1 MATKRDY
8 YEILGLQK
16 GASED
21 EIKKAFRRMAMKYHP
36 DKNQGDKAAEE
47 KFKEVNEA
55 YEVLSDPKKK
65 SAYDQFGHA
74 GVDPQ
79 SGMGSGGFGGFGGGF
94 QSGNFSDIFG
104 DVFGDIF
111 GGARGGR
118 GGPSMQEQ
126 YSRGSD
132 LRYEIHISLEEAFH
146 GVTKNIKFSAF
157 SSCDTCHG
165 SGAKKG
171 SGKTKCTTCHG
182 HGVVRMQQGFFAI
195 QQTCPT
201 CHGSG
206 QVIKDPCT
214 ACHGQGRVHK
224 TRELAVKIPAGVDT
238 GSRIRLAGEGDAGEA
253 GGQPGDLYVDIVVKS
268 NPIFKREGND
278 LHCEVPISFAM
289 ACLGGEVE
297 IPTIDGKV
305 KLKIPAETQSGKV
318 LRLRGKG
325 FKSLRG
331 GHVGDLLCQV
341 NVETPINLTDE
352 QKKWLNDFD
361 ASVQAGGKRHI
372 PKSSGW
378 FDSVKRFFSGA

>member
-16 GASED
+16 GADEA
-21 EIKKAFRRMAMKYHP
+21 EIKKAFRRMAMKHHP
-36 DKNQGDKAAEE
+36 DKNQGNKEAEE
-47 KFKEVNEA
+47 RFKELNEA
-55 YEVLSDPKKK
+55 YEVLGDPQKKA
-65 SAYDQFGHA
+65 AYDQYGHA
-74 GVDPQ
+74 GVDPR
-79 SGMGSGGFGGFGGGF
+79 SGMGGGGGF
-94 QSGNFSDIFG
+94 QSGNFSDVFG

-111 GGARGGR
+111 GGGGAGRGR
-118 GGPSMQEQ
+118 GGHQGHQAEQ

-132 LRYEIHISLEEAFH
+132 LRYELEISLEEAFH
-146 GVTKNIKFSAF
+146 GVTKNIRF
-157 SSCDTCHG
+157 SSFSPCETCSG

-171 SGKTKCTTCHG
+171 SGKIKCTTCHG

-201 CHGSG
+201 CHGAG
-206 QVIKDPCT
+206 QVIKDPCA
-214 ACHGQGRVHK
+214 ACHGEGRAHK
-224 TRELAVKIPAGVDT
+224 QRELAVKIPAGIDT
-238 GSRIRLAGEGDAGEA
+238 GSRIRLTGEGDAGEA
-253 GGQPGDLYVDIVVKS
+253 GGQPGDLYVDIRVKS
-268 NPIFKREGND
+268 NPLFTREGQD

-305 KLKIPAETQSGKV
+305 KLKVPAETQSGKV

-331 GHVGDLLCQV
+331 AAVGDLLCRII
-341 NVETPINLTDE
+341 VEVPVKLTEE
-352 QKKWLNDFD
+352 QKALLKTFD
-361 ASVQAGGKRHI
+361 DSIQASGSKHS

-378 FDSVKRFFSGA
+378 FDSVKRFFGA

>member
-1 MATKRDY
+1 MASKRDY

-16 GASED
+16 GASDD

-36 DKNQGDKAAEE
+36 DKNQGNKEAEE

-55 YEVLSDPKKK
+55 YEVLSDAKKK
-65 SAYDQFGHA
+65 NAYDQFGHA

-79 SGMGSGGFGGFGGGF
+79 AGMGGGGF
-94 QSGNFSDIFG
+94 HSANFSDIFG

-111 GGARGGR
+111 GGSRSGR
-118 GGPSMQEQ
+118 SSQEQ
-126 YSRGSD
+126 HTRGSD
-132 LRYEIHISLEEAFH
+132 LRYEIEITLEEAFH

-157 SSCDTCHG
+157 SACESCHG

-171 SGKTKCTTCHG
+171 SGKTKCGTCQG

-206 QVIKDPCT
+206 QVIKDPCD
-214 ACHGQGRVHK
+214 ACRGQGRVHK
-224 TRELAVKIPAGVDT
+224 PRELSVKIPAGVDT

-253 GGQPGDLYVDIVVKS
+253 GGQPGDLYVDIHVKP
-268 NPIFKREGND
+268 NPIFTREENN
-278 LHCEVPISFAM
+278 LHCEVPISFTT

-305 KLKIPAETQSGKV
+305 MLKIPAETQSGKV

-331 GHVGDLLCQV
+331 GYTGDLLCHIS
-341 NVETPINLTDE
+341 VETPVNLTDA
-352 QKKWLNDFD
+352 QKTLLKDFE
-361 ASVQAGGKRHI
+361 ASIQEGGKRHN
-372 PKSSGW
+372 PKSSNW
-378 FDSVKRFFSGA
+378 FDSVKRFFGGN

>member
-1 MATKRDY
+1 MASKRDY
-8 YEILGLQK
+8 YEVLGLRK

-21 EIKKAFRRMAMKYHP
+21 EIKKAFRRMAMKHHP
-36 DKNQGDKAAEE
+36 DKNQGNKEAEE
-47 KFKEVNEA
+47 KFKELNEA
-55 YEVLSDPKKK
+55 YEVLGDAKKK

-79 SGMGSGGFGGFGGGF
+79 AGMGGGGFGRGGAGF
-94 QSGNFSDIFG
+94 QNGNFSDVFG
-104 DVFGDIF
+104 DIFGDIF
-111 GGARGGR
+111 GGARGHQR
-118 GGPSMQEQ
+118 PQEQ

-132 LRYEIHISLEEAFH
+132 LRYEIAISLEEAFH
-146 GVTKNIKFSAF
+146 GVTKNIKFTSF
-157 SSCDTCHG
+157 VGCDVCHG

-171 SGKTKCTTCHG
+171 SGKTKCQTCQG

-206 QVIKDPCT
+206 QVIKDPCE
-214 ACHGQGRVHK
+214 ACRGQGRVQK

-253 GGQPGDLYVDIVVKS
+253 GGQAGDLYVDIVVKP
-268 NPIFKREGND
+268 NPIFTRQEND
-278 LHCEVPISFAM
+278 LHCEVPISFAT
-289 ACLGGEVE
+289 ACVGGDVE

-325 FKSLRG
+325 FKGLRG
-331 GHVGDLLCQV
+331 GHVGDLLCHV
-341 NVETPINLTDE
+341 NIETPVNLTDE
-352 QKKWLNDFD
+352 QKKLLGEFQK
-361 ASVQAGGKRHI
+361 SVEAGGKRHS
-372 PKSSGW
+372 PKSSSW
-378 FDSVKRFFSGA
+378 FDSVKRFFGVA